1 MEIVKYIL
9 IGIPAGMAILSGIM
23 KIAGSKKIVEMLNKV
38 GVGKL
43 TPVLG
48 IAEIL
53 FAFLFIYPPTRNL
66 GFILLV
72 CYFSGAL
79 AIDLSHKTPVF
90 PPIMLLTILF
100 VAQYVNVPA
109 FFF

>member
-9 IGIPAGMAILSGIM
+9 IGIPALMIILSGVL
-23 KIAGSKKIVEMLNKV
+23 KIAGSDKIVESLNKV
-38 GVGKL
+38 GVGKFKL
-43 TPVLG
+43 ALG
-48 IAEIL
+48 IAEIIFTL
-53 FAFLFIYPPTRNL
+53 LFIYPPTRNL
-66 GFILLV
+66 GFVLLV

-79 AIDLSHKTPVF
+79 ATDLSHKTPVF
-90 PPIMLLTILF
+90 APVMILTILF